1 MSEKQPQYNISKS
14 AVKLSL
20 EVVEAIYKALFEM
33 FNSAYPV
40 SEALK
45 NSIIRHSQVKVFKRK
60 QHMLEI
66 GKINRDIHFVF
77 SGTLW
82 GYYLKDNGTERISWF
97 LKEND
102 MAISVVSFHEQV
114 PSYEG
119 IYVYKDAICISMSY
133 EMLEW
138 NFDNFLEFNVIGRK
152 LKIPYHVKDN
162 IRVYSFLIEDAKQ
175 KYNRLL
181 GEFPD
186 ILNRVPAKIV
196 ASFLDITPETL
207 SRIRAG
213 KY

>member
-1 MSEKQPQYNISKS
+1 MSEKKPQYNISKS
-14 AVKLSL
+14 ASKLSM
-20 EVVEAIYKALFEM
+20 EVVEAIYNALFEM

-40 SEALK
+40 SEGLK

-60 QHMLEI
+60 QYMLEI
-66 GKINRDIHFVF
+66 GKVNRDIHFVF

-82 GYYLKDNGTERISWF
+82 GYYLKNNGAERISWF

-102 MAISVVSFHEQV
+102 MAISVVSFHEQI
-114 PSYEG
+114 PSYEA
-119 IYVYKDAICISMSY
+119 IYVYKEAICISMSY

-162 IRVYSFLIEDAKQ
+162 IRVYSYLVEDATQ
-175 KYNRLL
+175 RYNRLL
-181 GEFPD
+181 KDIPD
-186 ILNRVPAKIV
+186 IFSRVPAKAV
-196 ASFLDITPETL
+196 ASFLDIAPETL
-207 SRIRAG
+207 SKIRAG

>member
-1 MSEKQPQYNISKS
+1 MSEKQPHYNISKS
-14 AVKLSL
+14 ASKLSL
-20 EVVEAIYKALFEM
+20 DFIEAIYAVLFAR
-33 FNSAYPV
+33 FSAIYPV
-40 SEALK
+40 SEALR

-66 GKINRDIHFVF
+66 GKVNRDIHFIF

-82 GYYLKDNGTERISWF
+82 GYYLDEKGIKGISWF

-119 IYVYKDAICISMSY
+119 IYVYSDAICISMSY
-133 EMLEW
+133 EMMEW
-138 NFDNFLEFNVIGRK
+138 HFANFLEFNIIGRQ
-152 LKIPYHVKDN
+152 LKIHYHVRDN
-162 IRVYSFLIEDAKQ
+162 KRLFSFLTENAKQ
-175 KYNRLL
+175 RYSRLL
-181 GEFPD
+181 EEFPD
-186 ILNRVPAKIV
+186 IFGRVPAKIV
-196 ASFLDITPETL
+196 ASYLNITPETL